1 MARFLR
7 GNDNFFRQPFLLL
20 ENGLTC
26 QKLRKTALGNP
37 LSAVYCSVRRQK
49 LIPCIYFHF
58 KLTLHEKEKMALDI
72 FQRQTVS
79 MRKVNS

>member
-37 LSAVYCSVRRQK
+37 LSAVYCSVTRQK
-49 LIPCIYFHF
+49 LIS
-58 KLTLHEKEKMALDI
+58 LHLFPLQADATRKGKDGALHLPK
-72 FQRQTVS
+72 T
-79 MRKVNS
+79 NSLDAKS